1 MNRLHRPGKNSSGT
15 SLAGSGKEHQP
26 VSARDSV
33 GVRRIVT
40 LTAALVSATCLTGAD
55 WLQFRGNDVSGVS
68 SLSEIPLTWSDS
80 ENIAWKVPLP
90 GRGLSGAIVIGDR
103 VVLTASS
110 GFRQNRLHVLSF
122 DRVTGNRVWERQFR
136 ATGRT
141 MTHRKMCVATPTPA
155 SDGERIFAFYSSNDV
170 VCLDLEGNLLWLRGL
185 THDFPNASNSLGMAS
200 SPIVIGETLIVQVE
214 NDAESFATGLDTAN
228 GKARWK
234 KVRPKRA
241 NWSSPTVWQ
250 NGDSE
255 PVALLQSSA
264 GIEAIDPHTGKTRW
278 KFGKGASTIPSSVV
292 ESDSLLV
299 PSNGLTALRLS
310 DSAADDATPP
320 EVLWND
326 NRLGPGTASP
336 IAVDG
341 KVFVINRAG
350 VLQAADVTTGSIL
363 WRLRLKGPF
372 SATPVAAGKHLIF
385 FNEKGDAQVVDISGP
400 EGEIVGEST
409 VGETILSTPAI
420 SGNELFVRS
429 DGHLWKIAK

>member
-1 MNRLHRPGKNSSGT
+1 MNRRIEYRPESSRLNRSGEKT
-15 SLAGSGKEHQP
+15 ERFAFVRSAAACRGMKLAVAILS
-26 VSARDSV
+26 VS
-33 GVRRIVT
+33 
-40 LTAALVSATCLTGAD
+40 CLTGAD
-55 WLQFRGNDVSGVS
+55 WLQFRGNDVSGVALQS
-68 SLSEIPLTWSDS
+68 QIPVSWSDS
-80 ENIAWKVPLP
+80 SNVAWKVDLP

-110 GFRQNRLHVLSF
+110 GFRQDRLHVLSF
-122 DRVTGNRVWERQFR
+122 DRTSGKKVWERQFW

-141 MTHRKMCVATPTPA
+141 MTHPKMCVATPTPA

-170 VCLDLEGNLLWLRGL
+170 VCLDLDGNLLWLRGL

-200 SPIVIGETLIVQVE
+200 SPIVIGDTLIVQVE
-214 NDAESFATGLDTAN
+214 NDAESFATGLDTGN
-228 GKARWK
+228 GVSRWK

-250 NGDSE
+250 DGDSE
-255 PVALLQSSA
+255 PIALLQSSA
-264 GIEAIDPHTGKTRW
+264 GIEAIDPHSGKTRW
-278 KFGKGASTIPSSVV
+278 KFENGASTIPSSVV
-292 ESDSLLV
+292 AADQLLV

-310 DSAADDATPP
+310 DEAANESASP

-385 FNEKGDAQVVDISGP
+385 FNEKGEAQVVDISGP
-400 EGEIVGEST
+400 EGEIVGENT
-409 VGETILSTPAI
+409 IGETILSTPAI
-420 SGNELFVRS
+420 AGNELFIRS
-429 DGHLWKIAK
+429 DQHLWKIAE

>member
-1 MNRLHRPGKNSSGT
+1 MINLQN
-15 SLAGSGKEHQP
+15 AF
-26 VSARDSV
+26 A
-33 GVRRIVT
+33 RRIVP
-40 LTAALVSATCLTGAD
+40 LIAAFVSSTCLTGAD

-68 SLSEIPLTWSDS
+68 ALSEIPATWSDT
-80 ENIAWKVPLP
+80 ENIAWKIDLP
-90 GRGLSGAIVIGDR
+90 GRGLSGAIVIGDQ
-103 VVLTASS
+103 VVVTASS
-110 GFRQNRLHVLSF
+110 GFRQDRLHVLSF
-122 DRVTGNRVWERQFR
+122 DRESGKKNWERQFW

-141 MTHRKMCVATPTPA
+141 MTHPKMCVATPTPA
-155 SDGERIFAFYSSNDV
+155 SDGQHIFAFFSSNDV
-170 VCLDLEGNLLWLRGL
+170 ICLDLAGNLQWLRGL

-200 SPIVIGETLIVQVE
+200 SPIVIGDTLIVQVE

-234 KVRPKRA
+234 KVRPKKA
-241 NWSSPTVWQ
+241 NWTSPTLWQ
-250 NGDSE
+250 HGDSK

-264 GIEAIDPHTGKTRW
+264 GIEAVDSVSGETLW
-278 KFGKGASTIPSSVV
+278 KFGNGASTIPSSVV
-292 ESDSLLV
+292 AADSLLV

-310 DSAADDATPP
+310 EKPTDDAKSP

-326 NRLGPGTASP
+326 NRLGPGTSSP
-336 IAVDG
+336 IVVDG

-363 WRLRLKGPF
+363 WKVRLKGPF

-385 FNEKGDAQVVDISGP
+385 FNEEGGAQVVDISGA
-400 EGEIVGEST
+400 EGEIVGENS

-420 SGNELFVRS
+420 SDNEMFVRS